1 MKQTS
6 VLERDAALDNLPRT
20 STPAGGALNITVVY
34 HDAATRAWAREV
46 HNRVAKLAGKQ
57 CVRATWWKI
66 SDLVEPGVLAGA
78 VSTAMRAEVIVVA
91 VDAAEGLP
99 FPFNVWVDTWL
110 PHRMQTAG
118 CLIAL
123 IGSSE
128 QANGHLCRAR
138 EYLRAVAHAGGFEF
152 LLQERRLPVQT
163 DPLFRHPARASRS
176 NLHPVE
182 VRSLVGVGRGIVHRA
197 A

>member
-6 VLERDAALDNLPRT
+6 VLERDAVLDELTISP
-20 STPAGGALNITVVY
+20 TPVAEVLNITVVY
-34 HDAATRAWAREV
+34 HNAQTHAWAMEV
-46 HNRVAKLAGKQ
+46 YDRLVRLADNES
-57 CVRATWWKI
+57 VRATWWKI
-66 SDLVEPGVLAGA
+66 SDLSEPGVLAGA
-78 VSTAMRAEVIVVA
+78 VSTAMRADAIVVA

-118 CLIAL
+118 CLIGL

-128 QANGHLCRAR
+128 PPNGHLSRAR
-138 EYLRAVAHAGGFEF
+138 DYLRAVARAGGLEF
-152 LLQERRLPVQT
+152 LLQERRLSTQT
-163 DPLFRHPARASRS
+163 ASALRHPARASRS

-182 VRSLVGVGRGIVHRA
+182 MRPLVGIGRRMIHRA

>member
-6 VLERDAALDNLPRT
+6 VLERDAALDDLPRN
-20 STPAGGALNITVVY
+20 SPPAGRALNITVIY
-34 HDAATRAWAREV
+34 HDAATQAWAREV

-78 VSTAMRAEVIVVA
+78 VSTAMRADMIVVA
-91 VDAAEGLP
+91 IDSAEGLP
-99 FPFNVWVDTWL
+99 FAFNVWVDTWL
-110 PHRMQTAG
+110 PHRMQAMG
-118 CLIAL
+118 WLVAL

-128 QANGHLCRAR
+128 EANGHSIRAR
-138 EYLRAVAHAGGFEF
+138 EYLRAVARAGGFEF

-163 DPLFRHPARASRS
+163 APLFRYAALASRP
-176 NLHPVE
+176 NLNPVE